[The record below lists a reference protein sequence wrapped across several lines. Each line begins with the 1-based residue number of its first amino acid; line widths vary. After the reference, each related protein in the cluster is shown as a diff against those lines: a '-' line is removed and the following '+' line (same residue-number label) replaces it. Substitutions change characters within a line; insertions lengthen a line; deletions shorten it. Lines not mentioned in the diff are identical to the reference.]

1 MSEMTDLF
9 GSLDISDLDE
19 IAGKLNVSQPK
30 APEPKQ
36 VVEEVETPVVE
47 SKKERGYVR
56 FDSLNEQIDDLFNNS
71 ELFPVD

>member
-30 APEPKQ
+30 APEPQQ
-36 VVEEVETPVVE
+36 VVEEVVCTCCCQA
-47 SKKERGYVR
+47 ERKR
-56 FDSLNEQIDDLFNNS
+56 IC
-71 ELFPVD
+71 